1 MERYRLALL
10 LILVGVGLESLTT
23 LAANAVGEQG
33 TFLESPLVTGLAGVI
48 VVAGGGLLLWDL
60 LQ

>member
-10 LILVGVGLESLTT
+10 LILVGVGLESLTALVAT
-23 LAANAVGEQG
+23 ALGEQG
-33 TFLESPLVTGLAGVI
+33 TLLESSLVTALAGVI
-48 VVAGGGLLLWDL
+48 VLAGGGLLLWDL